1 MLDMDGDDALSR
13 QDLYKFF
20 RHHAKRRSRWMNK
33 MSFIEH
39 NFGLFDS
46 DHDGLVSFEDFY
58 GLLNLEIKTV
68 IYEELTVE
76 LVSTDQQEFS

>member
-13 QDLYKFF
+13 QDLFKFF
-20 RHHAKRRSRWMNK
+20 RQHAKKRTQWLKK

-39 NFGLFDS
+39 NFGIFDS
-46 DHDGLVSFEDFY
+46 DHDGLIWFEDFY
-58 GLLNLEIKTV
+58 NLLNLEIKTV

-76 LVSTDQQEFS
+76 LAPSD